1 METRNDKTIPSEFII
16 ELLDLVLKYNIFVFD
31 GHLYQQLIGTAIGTR
46 CAPNVADIFIFLSFI
61 DEKIKT
67 ITLNFSENGINPL
80 LIFRRFLDD
89 ILFIFLGSNDKLH
102 KFLDE
107 MNKIAPSIKFTMQHT
122 EKCSDTNDSICDF
135 EPCDSIPFLDTKL
148 SIRDGKIKSD
158 LYRKP
163 SDREQYLLPSSCHPP
178 HCTDNMQ
185 LKLKLKLSLAKS

>member
-46 CAPNVADIFIFLSFI
+46 CAPNVADIFILLSFI

-67 ITLNFSENGINPL
+67 IALNFSENEINPL

-122 EKCSDTNDSICDF
+122 KKCSDTNDSI
-135 EPCDSIPFLDTKL
+135 
-148 SIRDGKIKSD
+148 
-158 LYRKP
+158 
-163 SDREQYLLPSSCHPP
+163 
-178 HCTDNMQ
+178 
-185 LKLKLKLSLAKS
+185 